1 MKKKYGI
8 VSYNMYCNFTNYGSA
23 LQTYALH
30 KALNNL
36 AAEQIESVVVDYC
49 PDILK
54 DKDVL
59 NPLKNMWDSDE
70 ESKRMCELS
79 MPAIRINNDK
89 FNAFYKNNYRITEGK
104 YTSENF
110 NEILENENLDG
121 FVCGSDTI
129 WCIQEFGGFDDG
141 YFANYPAM
149 KNAHSISYAASF
161 GDAVFDKEQEQ
172 VLKEK
177 LQNYKAIAVRENN
190 RIDFIRENTNVL
202 VERVVDPTLLLT
214 GEDYADITADRIIEE
229 PYILL
234 YSRRYNKN
242 MEKYAD
248 EVAEKLGC
256 KVVEIS
262 LRATNASK
270 HSMFYEAGVEE
281 FLSLVKHAECVVTN
295 SFHGAIF
302 SIQMHKEFY
311 LFSREQCDTKID
323 ELLDM
328 LGLMDR
334 KMITGD
340 EKIEKTIAYDKVE
353 DILAVR
359 RESSKIYLRK
369 ALKIT
374 EE

>member
-1 MKKKYGI
+1 MKRKYGI

-36 AAEQIESVVVDYC
+36 APNQVESVVVDYC

-89 FNAFYKNNYRITEGK
+89 FNEFYKNNYRITEGK

-149 KNAHSISYAASF
+149 KNTHSISYAASF

-172 VLKEK
+172 ILKEK

-190 RIDFIRENTNVL
+190 RIDFIRKNTNVL

-214 GEDYADITADRIIEE
+214 GEDYADITTERIIEE

-248 EVAEKLGC
+248 DMAEKLGC

-270 HSMFYEAGVEE
+270 HIMFYEAGVEE
-281 FLSLVKHAECVVTN
+281 FLSLVKHAECVITN

-323 ELLDM
+323 ELLEM

-340 EKIEKTIAYDKVE
+340 ETIRKTIEYDKVE
-353 DILAVR
+353 EILATR
-359 RESSKIYLRK
+359 RESSKTYLRK

>member
-1 MKKKYGI
+1 MKRKYGI

-36 AAEQIESVVVDYC
+36 APNQVESVVVDYC

-149 KNAHSISYAASF
+149 KKTHSISYAASF
-161 GDAVFDKEQEQ
+161 GDAVFDEKQEQ

-214 GEDYADITADRIIEE
+214 GEDYADITPERIIEE

-248 EVAEKLGC
+248 DMAEKLGC

-270 HSMFYEAGVEE
+270 HIMFYEAGVEE

-323 ELLDM
+323 ELLEM

-340 EKIEKTIAYDKVE
+340 ETIGKTIEYDKVE
-353 DILAVR
+353 EILATR
-359 RESSKIYLRK
+359 RESSKTYLRK